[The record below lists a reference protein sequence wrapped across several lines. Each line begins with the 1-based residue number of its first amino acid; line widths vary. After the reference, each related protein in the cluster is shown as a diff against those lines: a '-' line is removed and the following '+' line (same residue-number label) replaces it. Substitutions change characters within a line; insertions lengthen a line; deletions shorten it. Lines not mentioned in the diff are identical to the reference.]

1 MSGYGWYGLKPGDR
15 LKVTKGTGKNKETRR
30 VTVVKEYLY
39 FVIVDMGRYE
49 TSINKSSV
57 YTNEVK
63 LTRL

>member
-1 MSGYGWYGLKPGDR
+1 MSGYGWYEFKPGDK
-15 LKVTKGTGKNKETRR
+15 LKITKGNVKNKETRR
-30 VTVVKEYLY
+30 VTVVKEYPY